1 LIPTV
6 DIKDTFET
14 ERLVLTKVTL
24 TDASFIRELVNT
36 PGWIKFIGERNVKTI
51 EDAEKYIQKLLLNP
65 NITYLVVKL
74 KLVNTP
80 LGIISFIKRDYL
92 DHYDI
97 GFAFL
102 PQYTN
107 KGYAF
112 EAAKDVLTYALND
125 LKMPAIVATTL
136 QENTN
141 SIRLLEKLGLHFE
154 KKIVAEKEELLLY
167 STGSNGS
174 L

>member
-1 LIPTV
+1 MN
-6 DIKDTFET
+6 DTFET

-24 TDASFIRELVNT
+24 NDAPFIYELVNT
-36 PGWIKFIGERNVKTI
+36 PGWIKFIGERNVKTL
-51 EDAEKYIQKLLLNP
+51 EDAGKYIEKLLANP

-74 KLVNTP
+74 KTTGTP

-92 DHYDI
+92 DHHDI

-102 PQYTN
+102 PQHTN

-112 EAAKDVLTYALND
+112 EATKVVLNYAINE

-136 QENTN
+136 KENTN
-141 SIRLLEKLGLHFE
+141 SIRLLEKLGLRFE
-154 KKIVAEKEELLLY
+154 KKIVAEGEELLVY
-167 STGSNGS
+167 RTHKVDS
-174 L
+174 

>member
-1 LIPTV
+1 M
-6 DIKDTFET
+6 
-14 ERLVLTKVTL
+14 
-24 TDASFIRELVNT
+24 
-36 PGWIKFIGERNVKTI
+36 
-51 EDAEKYIQKLLLNP
+51 
-65 NITYLVVKL
+65 VVKL

-102 PQYTN
+102 PQHTN

-112 EAAKDVLTYALND
+112 EAAKEVLSYALND

-136 QENTN
+136 HENAN
-141 SIRLLEKLGLHFE
+141 SIHLLEKLGLHFD
-154 KKIVAEKEELLLY
+154 KKIVADMEELLVY
-167 STGSNGS
+167 STDRNSDV
-174 L
+174 